1 MAQSYVSVLKD
12 VRLNSTRYL
21 IMKINNNRKL
31 QNIVT
36 NHSANFDYK
45 DFMKVCLECTKEVY
59 SFLTIDTTLSE
70 SLPLRFRDNLSY
82 FL

>member
-45 DFMKVCLECTKEVY
+45 DLMKVCLECTKEVY